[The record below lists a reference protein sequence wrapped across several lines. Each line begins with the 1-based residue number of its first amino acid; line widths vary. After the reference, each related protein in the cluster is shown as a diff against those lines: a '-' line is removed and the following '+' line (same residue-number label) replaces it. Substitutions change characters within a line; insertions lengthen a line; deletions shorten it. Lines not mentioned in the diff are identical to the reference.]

1 MSDRPPRPEW
11 RAAYLS
17 RTLPRPALRNPGGR
31 GAAGSAR
38 AARDA
43 RGRGTARPANATVG
57 SFPIAITAMLQL
69 VPTA

>member
-17 RTLPRPALRNPGGR
+17 RTLPRQALRNPAGR

-43 RGRGTARPANATVG
+43 RRPGASRPANAAVG
-57 SFPIAITAMLQL
+57 SFPIAITAMLHL